1 MNSERRIADFVS
13 SAEYEQIPSSAI
25 RVVKHILLAVLGA
38 GLAGADEGGCPES
51 RNYVAALG
59 GRGEASVF
67 FSGIKVPARNAAFAN
82 GVACR
87 ALDYC
92 DAMAP
97 GLHMG
102 SSIVPVALAVAEKL
116 KGCSGRDFL
125 CALAIGAEIGARFN
139 LSESEYSG
147 FDPTGVAGVFAA
159 TAAACRMMR
168 LPREKTLNA
177 MALAFNR
184 AGGSFQSN
192 VDGSLAVR
200 TIQGWVAE
208 TGIMCAE
215 LADLGI
221 TGPAHFI
228 EGIYGYRKL
237 FARGNDGY
245 PEIERL
251 GLEYYLE
258 RTVFKQFPSCGLTQG
273 ATQLALEA
281 IEQHSIDADNVE
293 HVVVRV
299 PPYAHKLVGHPFA
312 VGENPRVN
320 AQFSIQFCVA
330 NAILNK
336 SSRLSHFVPA
346 HVTDGAIKAF
356 TRRIEVHP
364 DHEVDRRGH
373 TAIDIDIALN
383 SRDLLSLKLDH
394 PSGFPQAPLSEAAH
408 LRRFED
414 CMEYSPVLGAAA
426 RGKAV
431 VEKIQGLETSADVR
445 DIVALLSN

>member
-1 MNSERRIADFVS
+1 MNNEQAISAFVS
-13 SAEYEQIPSSAI
+13 SVEYEQIPDGAI

-38 GLAGADEGGCPES
+38 GLAGADEAGCPEV
-51 RNYVAALG
+51 RTYVAALG

-67 FSGIKVPARNAAFAN
+67 FTGIKVPARNAAFAN

-116 KGCSGRDFL
+116 NGCSGRDFL
-125 CALAIGAEIGARFN
+125 CALAVGAEIGARFN
-139 LSESEYSG
+139 LSESEYAG

-159 TAAACRMMR
+159 TATACRLMR
-168 LPREKTLNA
+168 LPREKTLHA
-177 MALAFNR
+177 LALAFNR

-208 TGIMCAE
+208 TGVLCAE

-228 EGIYGYRKL
+228 DGVYGYRKL
-237 FARGNDGY
+237 FARGNKEH
-245 PEIERL
+245 PEIEHL
-251 GLEYYLE
+251 GVDYYLE

-281 IEQHSIDADNVE
+281 IEQHSVEADEVE
-293 HVVVRV
+293 RVVVRV

-312 VGENPRVN
+312 IGENPRVN
-320 AQFSIQFCVA
+320 AQFSIQFCIA

-336 SSRLSHFVPA
+336 SSRLAHFNPK
-346 HVTDGAIKAF
+346 HVADGAIKTF
-356 TRRIEVHP
+356 IQRIEVHP

-373 TAIDIDIALN
+373 TAIDIDIALK
-383 SRDLLSLKLDH
+383 SRGYLSLKLDH
-394 PSGFPQAPLSEAAH
+394 PGGFPQAPLSEAGH
-408 LRRFED
+408 IRRFED
-414 CMEYSPVLGAAA
+414 CVEYSPVCNAPA
-426 RGKAV
+426 RGRAV
-431 VEKIQGLETSADVR
+431 MEHIQGLETSADVR